1 MKRKKAF
8 TLITGED
15 SCNGDSGGPLVYRHR
30 SGDPWEQV
38 GIVSYGSQVC
48 GFGEP
53 AVYTKVQAYL
63 PWIESKLAP

>member
-1 MKRKKAF
+1 M
-8 TLITGED
+8 
-15 SCNGDSGGPLVYRHR
+15 VYRYG
-30 SGDPWEQV
+30 SDDPWEQV
-38 GIVSYGSQVC
+38 GIVSYGSAVC